1 MQQLCKDFLD
11 ESEAL
16 FRLLD
21 GRDENVYDR
30 KTLFKDWTINE
41 VICHL
46 HAWNRAADMSLSA
59 PEEFAQYREQVIAH
73 IAGGRPLREFDTAVA
88 AGLRGQKLLDTWRG
102 FCVAMSER
110 FATVDPKLRLQW
122 VGPGMSARSSITAR
136 LMETWAHAQEVYD
149 VLGVTRVDTDRIR
162 NIVQLGVNTFGWT
175 FSNRGLEVPPDPP
188 YLRLTAPS
196 GEIWE
201 WNEPSDANRIEG
213 QANEFCQV
221 VTQVRNIA
229 DTGLKVTGDTATRWM
244 AIAQCFAGG
253 PVDPPAKGARHPQ
266 A

>member
-1 MQQLCKDFLD
+1 MQQLCKDFRD

-21 GRDENVYDR
+21 GRDEGEFER
-30 KTLFKDWTINE
+30 ATLFKNWTVND

-59 PEEFAQYREQVIAH
+59 PEAFGHYRDQVVAH
-73 IAGGRPLREFDTAVA
+73 IASGRPLREFDNTVV
-88 AGLRGQKLLDTWRG
+88 AGLRGQKLIETWRT
-102 FCVAMSER
+102 FYTEMSER
-110 FATVDPKLRLQW
+110 FASVDPKLRLQW

-149 VLGVTRVDTDRIR
+149 VLGVRRVDTDRIR
-162 NIVQLGVNTFGWT
+162 NVVQLGVNTFGWT
-175 FSNRGLEVPPDPP
+175 FANRGLEVPADPP

-196 GEIWE
+196 GAIWE
-201 WNEPSDANRIEG
+201 WNEPSETNRIEG
-213 QANEFCQV
+213 QASEFCQV

-229 DTGLKVTGDTATRWM
+229 DTSLRVTGETATRWM
-244 AIAQCFAGG
+244 AIGQCFAGP
-253 PVDPPAKGARHPQ
+253 PVDPPAKGVRRTQ